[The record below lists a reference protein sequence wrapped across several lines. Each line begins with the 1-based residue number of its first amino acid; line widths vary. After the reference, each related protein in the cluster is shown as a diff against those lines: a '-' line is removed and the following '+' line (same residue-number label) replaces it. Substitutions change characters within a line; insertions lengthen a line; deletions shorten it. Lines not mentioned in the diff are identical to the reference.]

1 MKIIT
6 QISLFDDTQN
16 ENLGDLERLQKVFDN
31 LPDEKLIQ
39 KLKEKRGKGRN
50 EWPVE
55 AMWNSLIASFI
66 FDHDSIASLLR
77 ELNRNSQL
85 RIICGFQPHIYS
97 VLTDRKDEYGKRIRE
112 SRYKLAPTASAYTNF
127 LNNLKECEDELREMF
142 DTLVKYMYENLN
154 GFGEIIAADGKAIQS
169 YARRITEKNRGNRGE
184 TDANWCQKN
193 YTTTK
198 PDGEKVV
205 KTKKWFG
212 FRLHLLSDATYELPI
227 DYEVTKASNSE
238 VKEIEKLFDNIKEK
252 YPEKLEKCRYFL
264 ADKGYDSTELIE
276 RFSTEGTAP
285 VIDIRNMW
293 QGDETKQFKDTN
305 IVYDYKGSVYYITD
319 SGEKI
324 ELIYKG
330 YDKSRDS
337 QRYGF
342 HPKYHDKRIF
352 RIPLKTD
359 PRIFTKVARNS
370 KKWKRLYKK
379 RTSIERVNG
388 RIDRDFQFE
397 KHTIRGLK
405 KMKMFLTVTFI
416 IQLTLAKAKIESG
429 ITKGLARYIA

>member
-31 LPDEKLIQ
+31 IPDDKLIR

-55 AMWNSLIASFI
+55 AMWNSFIASFI

-97 VLTDRKDEYGKRIRE
+97 VLTNRKDEYGKRIKE
-112 SRYKLAPTASAYTNF
+112 NRYKLAPTASAYTNF
-127 LNNLKECEDELREMF
+127 LNNLKECENELREMF
-142 DTLVKYMYENLN
+142 NELVKYMYENLKD
-154 GFGEIIAADGKAIQS
+154 FGEMVAADGKAIQS
-169 YARRITEKNRGNRGE
+169 FATKISEKDSGNRGE
-184 TDANWCQKN
+184 RDANWCKKE

-198 PDGEKVV
+198 EDGEKIV

-212 FRLHLLSDATYELPI
+212 FRLHLISDATYELPI
-227 DYEVTKASNSE
+227 DFEVTKASNSE
-238 VKEIEKLFDNIKEK
+238 IKETEQMLKNIKEK
-252 YPEKLEKCRYFL
+252 CPDKLEKCKYFF
-264 ADKGYDSTELIE
+264 AD
-276 RFSTEGTAP
+276 
-285 VIDIRNMW
+285 
-293 QGDETKQFKDTN
+293 
-305 IVYDYKGSVYYITD
+305 
-319 SGEKI
+319 
-324 ELIYKG
+324 KG
-330 YDKSRDS
+330 YDKSRNS

-342 HPKYHDKRIF
+342 HPKYKDKRIF
-352 RIPLKTD
+352 GIPLKTD
-359 PRIFTKVARNS
+359 PRIFTKLARS
-370 KKWKRLYKK
+370 SDKWKKLYKK
-379 RTSIERVNG
+379 RTSIERING
-388 RIDRDFQFE
+388 RIDRDFKFE

-405 KMKMFLTVTFI
+405 KMKMFLTMTFI

-429 ITKGLARYIA
+429 IKDGLARYIA